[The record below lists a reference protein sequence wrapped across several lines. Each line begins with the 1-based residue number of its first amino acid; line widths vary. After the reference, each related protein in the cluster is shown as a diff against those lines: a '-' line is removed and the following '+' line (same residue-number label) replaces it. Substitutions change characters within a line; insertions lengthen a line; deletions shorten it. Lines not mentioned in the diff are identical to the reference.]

1 MAVKKQSPRSGL
13 CHEALQTHY
22 FQQLGRQNRNP
33 AVNLNVRGT
42 PVMLPMLL

>member
-1 MAVKKQSPRSGL
+1 MAAKNKARGAGFVMKRCECTAAKRL
-13 CHEALQTHY
+13 A
-22 FQQLGRQNRNP
+22 RQNRNP